1 VDAGVV
7 STEREVGMKKNTSK
21 LLPVCFGAIFVSL
34 AILVQDALPQ
44 SKKTFLWRVQSKT
57 NTVYI
62 LGSVHYLKKEMYPL
76 AEKIERAFER
86 SDILVVEANINDT
99 KKEQIQTLIGR
110 AFYQGDDRLEK
121 HVSAETFQLLKKELD
136 SLGLPLEIVNKQRPW
151 FLALTLASLETLKLG
166 FDPNYGID
174 KYFLSKA
181 KEKKRVL
188 ELESFDYQIN
198 LFSQLSE
205 RDQELLLL
213 YTLKDIDVL
222 KEELDKLA
230 EAWTSGDMKGVE
242 ATLTKS
248 FSEDGRLAPIYEKLI
263 YERNRKMVSKIE
275 DFLQA
280 KETYFVI
287 SGAGHLVGDQGIIE
301 ILKKKGYLLEQL

>member
-1 VDAGVV
+1 
-7 STEREVGMKKNTSK
+7 MKKNTSK
-21 LLPVCFGAIFVSL
+21 LLSVCFGVIFISFAIFV
-34 AILVQDALPQ
+34 QDVLSQ
-44 SKKTFLWRVQSKT
+44 SKKSFLWRVQSKT

-62 LGSVHYLKKEMYPL
+62 LGSMHYLKKEMYPL

-86 SDILVVEANINDT
+86 SDILVVEANINDI
-99 KKEQIQTLIGR
+99 KKEQIQKLIGT
-110 AFYQGDDRLEK
+110 AFYEGDDRLEK
-121 HVSAETFQLLKKELD
+121 HVSAETFDLLKKEGD

-213 YTLKDIDVL
+213 YTLKDIDIL
-222 KEELDKLA
+222 KEELDKLT

-242 ATLTKS
+242 ATLTKILL
-248 FSEDGRLAPIYEKLI
+248 EDGRLAPIYEKLI
-263 YERNRKMVSKIE
+263 YERNTKMVSKIE

-287 SGAGHLVGDQGIIE
+287 AGAGHLVGTPGIIE
-301 ILKKKGYLLEQL
+301 ILRKRGYLLEQL

>member
-1 VDAGVV
+1 
-7 STEREVGMKKNTSK
+7 M
-21 LLPVCFGAIFVSL
+21 
-34 AILVQDALPQ
+34 
-44 SKKTFLWRVQSKT
+44 
-57 NTVYI
+57 
-62 LGSVHYLKKEMYPL
+62 HYLKKEMYPL

-86 SDILVVEANINDT
+86 SDILVVEANINDI
-99 KKEQIQTLIGR
+99 KKEQIQKLIGT
-110 AFYQGDDRLEK
+110 AFYEGDDRLEK
-121 HVSAETFQLLKKELD
+121 HVSAETFDLLKKEGD

-213 YTLKDIDVL
+213 YTLKDIDIL
-222 KEELDKLA
+222 KEELDKLT

-242 ATLTKS
+242 AILTKILL
-248 FSEDGRLAPIYEKLI
+248 EDGRLAPIYEKLI
-263 YERNRKMVSKIE
+263 YERNTKMVSKIE

-287 SGAGHLVGDQGIIE
+287 AGAGHLVGTPGIIE
-301 ILKKKGYLLEQL
+301 ILRKRGYLLEQL